1 VRRVCLF
8 IPQLAIGG
16 SERQLLL
23 LAGGLRDEGFE
34 PVVATLDLLD
44 GFANRFVEAGL
55 DPVVLP
61 RRTPLGL
68 DSVAALS
75 SLLRHR
81 RVDLLH
87 AWLFAANWRAA
98 LARVLTPRVPV
109 VISVRSMENDIGRAH
124 ELAYR
129 LVSPLVHAVIT
140 NVATLA
146 EAHRRR
152 TGTSDAKYRVIP
164 NGVETREL
172 DADAGAPAEGLE
184 DLPSTGPIIGY
195 VGRLAT
201 RKRVETLARIAPAVL
216 AVHDDARFV
225 VVGDGPSRASIVAA
239 CRSAGVLDRFSF
251 LGARDRV
258 GRYLRRMT
266 VFVNP
271 GYGEGA
277 SNAIL
282 EAMALGVPV
291 VAYAEAGNVDTI
303 QDRVTGWLVPEGDE
317 AALTRRV
324 VDLLSDRASATRM
337 GAAASAFVREELSV
351 RRMVRR
357 TAELYREILTGG
369 TKAAPLPVPDRT
381 RRL

>member
-1 VRRVCLF
+1 
-8 IPQLAIGG
+8 
-16 SERQLLL
+16 
-23 LAGGLRDEGFE
+23 
-34 PVVATLDLLD
+34 VATLELGD
-44 GFANRFVEAGL
+44 GFARRFTEAGF

-75 SLLRHR
+75 SLLRR
-81 RVDLLH
+81 RRIDLLH

-98 LARVLTPRVPV
+98 LARVLAPRVPV

-124 ELAYR
+124 EIAYR
-129 LVSPLVHAVIT
+129 LVSPLVRAVVT
-140 NVATLA
+140 NVTALA
-146 EAHRRR
+146 EVHRRR
-152 TGTSDAKYRVIP
+152 TGMSDAKYRVIP
-164 NGVETREL
+164 NGIETREL
-172 DADAGAPAEGLE
+172 DADAGAPAAGLE
-184 DLPSTGPIIGY
+184 DLPAAGTIVGY

-216 AVHDDARFV
+216 AAHPAARFV
-225 VVGDGPSRASIVAA
+225 VVGDGPARASIVAA
-239 CRSAGVLDRFSF
+239 CREAGVLDRFSF
-251 LGARDRV
+251 VGARDRV

-282 EAMALGVPV
+282 EAMALAVPV

-303 QDRVTGWLVPEGDE
+303 RDQVTGWLVPDGDE
-317 AALTRRV
+317 AALTQRV
-324 VDLLSDRASATRM
+324 VEALSDGASARRI

-351 RRMVRR
+351 PRMVNR
-357 TAELYREILTGG
+357 TADLYREILSRGIQ
-369 TKAAPLPVPDRT
+369 AVPLPVPDRT